1 MKILVERL
9 TATPTLFELEADTG
23 WWRAFMP
30 AHRDLPRELDEPLRF
45 RLQAYSMGKD
55 LYLEGCVEGGLEL
68 ECGRCL
74 ARYRHALREPF
85 RLVLEP
91 AGARQPADPEG
102 AEALARDG
110 VCLGEE
116 IDAGW
121 YRGSEIDL
129 GAIFFEIVALALPVN
144 PLCREECEGLCPR
157 CGADRKLGPCGCSE
171 IKKESPFAVLQA
183 LRDGFRKGED

>member
-9 TATPTLFELEADTG
+9 TATPTLFELEADTS

-45 RLQAYSMGKD
+45 RLHAHCMGQD
-55 LYLEGCVEGGLEL
+55 LYLEGSVEGGLEL

-74 ARYRHALREPF
+74 ARYRQALREPF

-102 AEALARDG
+102 AEALARDS
-110 VCLGEE
+110 VCLG
-116 IDAGW
+116 
-121 YRGSEIDL
+121 
-129 GAIFFEIVALALPVN
+129 
-144 PLCREECEGLCPR
+144 
-157 CGADRKLGPCGCSE
+157 DRKS
-171 IKKESPFAVLQA
+171 VV
-183 LRDGFRKGED
+183 

>member
-9 TATPTLFELEADTG
+9 TATPTRFEFEADTS
-23 WWRAFMP
+23 WWRAVMP
-30 AHRDLPRELDEPLRF
+30 AHRDLPHALAEPLRF
-45 RLQAYSMGKD
+45 RLKAHCMGQD
-55 LYLEGCVEGGLEL
+55 LYLEGAVEGGLEL

-121 YRGSEIDL
+121 YRGARSTSGPFSSRSSL
-129 GAIFFEIVALALPVN
+129 W
-144 PLCREECEGLCPR
+144 R
-157 CGADRKLGPCGCSE
+157 CL
-171 IKKESPFAVLQA
+171 
-183 LRDGFRKGED
+183 